1 MLPAAFLSK
10 HYVLSILR
18 GKDFEMIQKRY
29 YTAREISIYMGLNEE
44 TVRKW
49 AQRGSM
55 PFCKFGKSLRFDM
68 RKVEIW
74 IKKNEVNI
82 TNI

>member
-1 MLPAAFLSK
+1 MWRVTFLPK
-10 HYVLSILR
+10 HYLIVILH

-29 YTAREISIYMGLNEE
+29 YTAREISTYMGLNEE